1 MNAAHLEVL
10 TEERSMERFLES
22 LLPLLLPADSTFSVH
37 SFRGKRDLI
46 KKLRN
51 RLNGYS
57 KWVPEN
63 YRIVVVVDHDS
74 DDCKLLKEKLEAMAH
89 ESGLLTRT
97 RAGNRPWQIVNR
109 IAIEELEAWY
119 FGDWQAVC
127 QAYPRVSPNVQ
138 NQSRYRDPDAIQ
150 GGTWEAFERIVKRH
164 GYFRQGLGKVQAAAK
179 ISKHMDPARSR
190 SRSFVTF
197 REAILEAANDR

>member
-37 SFRGKRDLI
+37 SFRGKRDLL

-51 RLNGYS
+51 RLSGYS
-57 KWVPEN
+57 KWLPEN
-63 YRIVVVVDHDS
+63 YRIVVVVDRDS
-74 DDCKLLKEKLEAMAH
+74 DDCKRLKEKLETMAH
-89 ESGLLTRT
+89 DAGLLTRT
-97 RAGNRPWQIVNR
+97 RAGNRSWQIVNR

-127 QAYPRVSPNVQ
+127 QAYPRVSPNVP
-138 NQSRYRDPDAIQ
+138 NQSRYRDPDAIR
-150 GGTWEAFERIVKRH
+150 GGTWEAFERVMKRH
-164 GYFRQGLGKVQAAAK
+164 GYFRQGLGKVQAAAE
-179 ISKHMDPARSR
+179 IAKHMDPARSR

-197 REAILEAANDR
+197 REAILEAAA